1 VTSVRD
7 EGRQV
12 FRELLPGLLPDGEED
27 LTRGGFGGEL
37 AELSFDSVFG
47 RLWTREGLAIANDEP
62 GLAAVEPR
70 PYCSGDPTGRADQ
83 PPVGVMAFTQNRFG

>member
-1 VTSVRD
+1 M
-7 EGRQV
+7 

-70 PYCSGDPTGRADQ
+70 PLLFGRSD
-83 PPVGVMAFTQNRFG
+83 G